1 MDIEQQI
8 EDLCLERLRL
18 VREDTNQEPAGDI
31 QQQAKS
37 QARYEIKQARIQGID
52 KRLFSLRA
60 QIANAFA
67 AKHERACNQI
77 IKDKLAKDIKEDI
90 TTKANS

>member
-1 MDIEQQI
+1 MNIEKQI

-31 QQQAKS
+31 QQQAKA

-52 KRLFSLRA
+52 KRLFSLRS

-67 AKHERACNQI
+67 AEHKHACNQK
-77 IKDKLAKDIKEDI
+77 IKDKLGIK
-90 TTKANS
+90 